1 MSLPAE
7 EIVICPMAESDLDE
21 VLAIE
26 NRSYPKPWI
35 REHFLAE
42 LTSPHAFPLA
52 AFTADGRLTGYICPL
67 LVLDEGHIMN
77 VAVHPDFRGRG
88 VGRMLVERVMGD
100 CRDAG
105 AAYVSLEVRVSNA
118 PAIALYRGLG
128 FRETGTRRRYYEN
141 GEDALLMEYIYTRH
155 GENNAV

>member
-1 MSLPAE
+1 MGTTPE

-26 NRSYPKPWI
+26 NSSFPRPWV

-42 LTSPHAFPLA
+42 LASPHAFPLS
-52 AFTADGRLTGYICPL
+52 AFTADGRLAGYICPT
-67 LVLDEGHIMN
+67 LVLDEGHIMD

-88 VGRMLVERVMGD
+88 VGRLLVERVMGD

-118 PAIALYRGLG
+118 AAIALYRGLG
-128 FRETGTRRRYYEN
+128 FTETRTRRRYYEN
-141 GEDALLMEYIYTRH
+141 GEDALLMEYIYL
-155 GENNAV
+155 NP